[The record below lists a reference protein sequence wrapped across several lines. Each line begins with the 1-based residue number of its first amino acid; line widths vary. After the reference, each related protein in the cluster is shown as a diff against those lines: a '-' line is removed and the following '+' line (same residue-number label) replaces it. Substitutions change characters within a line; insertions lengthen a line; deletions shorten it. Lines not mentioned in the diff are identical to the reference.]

1 MKHDTTNHTP
11 RTGWYRTMNR
21 SNGRIATLSG
31 EAATG
36 SRVNLVDLAIC
47 ITWIGIVAAIF
58 L

>member
-1 MKHDTTNHTP
+1 
-11 RTGWYRTMNR
+11 MNR